1 MVSGLFL
8 FLYAAF
14 LVTAIVKGG
23 MLDSYKQAVEVN
35 KAYTRL
41 AALAPYSLALLYVL
55 KLEKR
60 IPKTSGKIYHCILL
74 LHGQRRALI
83 ASKMFLADALSI
95 SVLVALFG
103 GALGIMMEDNLMFT
117 FGGFVLSLFIPL
129 IQLQDLEKKVK
140 QMKREITMD
149 LPEFLNKLI
158 LLVNAGETVQ
168 KALIHCVKQQAG
180 ESKSGALYT
189 QLGMVAAELE
199 NGYSFHQSIEE
210 FSKRCGVQ
218 EATVFSTTMLLNYNR
233 GGEEFVASLREISR
247 DLWEKRKNMTKT
259 LGEQASSKMLFPM
272 MFIFLVIMVIV
283 GYPALTLM

>member
-1 MVSGLFL
+1 MLSGLFL
-8 FLYAAF
+8 LAYASLLA
-14 LVTAIVKGG
+14 LGVMRGTV
-23 MLDSYKQAVEVN
+23 LESYKQAVEEN
-35 KAYTRL
+35 KQYSKL
-41 AALAPYSLALLYVL
+41 AFLAPYSLVLIYIL

-60 IPKTSGKIYHCILL
+60 IPKTSGKIYHNILL

-83 ASKMFLADALSI
+83 MSKMFLADAVSI
-95 SVLVALFG
+95 SVLLTVFG
-103 GALGIMMEDNLMFT
+103 SMIGMMMEDNLVFT
-117 FGGFVLSLFIPL
+117 LGGFILSWFIPL
-129 IQLQDLEKKVK
+129 IQLQELEKKVK
-140 QMKREITMD
+140 TMKREITME

-168 KALIHCVKQQAG
+168 KALIRCVKQK
-180 ESKSGALYT
+180 KSEDKPGALYL

-199 NGYSFHQSIEE
+199 NGYSFHQSMEE

-247 DLWEKRKNMTKT
+247 DLWEKRKNITKT

-272 MFIFLVIMVIV
+272 IFIFLVIMVIV